1 LVCVE
6 PAQILIDG
14 ILTARVLSRFESST
28 QESSRLT
35 SQHSC
40 SETGVHNRCAYIILA
55 NVWHEPQTAPIATVL
70 LIAEEMS
77 ELLVDSINAG
87 CKSDADSSIKPRRRK
102 KNEAL
107 YNKLLKGKLDHLS
120 REDRQLI
127 EPVLLNYAHLFH
139 DEETN
144 DFPGSNVIEY

>member
-1 LVCVE
+1 
-6 PAQILIDG
+6 
-14 ILTARVLSRFESST
+14 
-28 QESSRLT
+28 
-35 SQHSC
+35 
-40 SETGVHNRCAYIILA
+40 
-55 NVWHEPQTAPIATVL
+55 
-70 LIAEEMS
+70 MS